1 MECPVI
7 TRYRQDEIRKYF
19 ITNLCLRWCCETPFN
34 LKLVIIKSM
43 EIPLVIMLRL
53 P

>member
-19 ITNLCLRWCCETPFN
+19 IRDTEGFTKGMVKSFLTN
-34 LKLVIIKSM
+34 
-43 EIPLVIMLRL
+43 IPLGYKLQI
-53 P
+53 PIKTIK